1 MLNQDNE
8 EKFEMKE
15 KKNSVKWNQEKLKVY
30 ELRERYKKIRFKISV
45 ICDPSKQQYYNL
57 IVGFQSM
64 FSLCFSL
71 VVFFKENF
79 DFKLL

>member
-45 ICDPSKQQYYNL
+45 ICDPSKQQYYALNAD
-57 IVGFQSM
+57 FRA
-64 FSLCFSL
+64 CL
-71 VVFFKENF
+71 VYVFH
-79 DFKLL
+79 